1 MMPENAADSTES
13 EDDTALWEECMNINY
28 GMEIVRATEIAALT
42 AARIQGLGNHDDI
55 LNQAR
60 SAIRKTLNRLMITG
74 RVVNDRFS
82 VRSEICRLPDR
93 LGEGGPDMDL
103 MVVALE
109 AHHAAADGRNN
120 ATSYTVIVE
129 DGSIQSV
136 PNLHMYKIVVGPQ
149 VGEVI
154 DINQSPTA
162 NVKRVARVLRKYTEN
177 VTVCILNRKRHRNL
191 INEVRS
197 CGARIKLIE
206 EGEIS
211 GCLAAIT
218 GEKADI
224 YMGYGFAPEGTV
236 VAAAISCLGGYLEG
250 KIAYESAEDKEQAQQ
265 HGIHDFEKVFRVE
278 DLIDSRKISFAAT
291 GVTDGEFLEGVRFTA
306 TGAVTNSFIA
316 RSETRTFRNLTT
328 RHFFDYNP
336 VF

>member
-1 MMPENAADSTES
+1 
-13 EDDTALWEECMNINY
+13 MNINY

-42 AARIQGLGNHDDI
+42 AARIQGLGNHNDI
-55 LNQAR
+55 LNQTR
-60 SAIRKTLNRLMITG
+60 EAIIKTLDRLMISGT
-74 RVVNDRFS
+74 VINDRFKG
-82 VRSEICRLPDR
+82 RKEICGLPDK
-93 LGEGGPDMDL
+93 LGAGGPKMDL

-109 AHHAAADGRNN
+109 AQHAAADGRNN
-120 ATSYTVIVE
+120 ATSYIVITE
-129 DGSIQSV
+129 EGTILSV
-136 PNLHMYKIVVGPQ
+136 PNLGMSKIVVGPE

-154 DINQSPTA
+154 DINQSPSA

-177 VTVCILNRKRHRNL
+177 VTVCILNRKRHHEL

-211 GCLAAIT
+211 GCMAAIN
-218 GEKADI
+218 GKKADI

-236 VAAAISCLGGYLEG
+236 VAAAISCLGGYMEG
-250 KIAYESAEDKEQAQQ
+250 KISYKTDEDRQEATA
-265 HGIHDFEKVFRVE
+265 HGIHSFDKVFRVE
-278 DLIDSRKISFAAT
+278 DLIRSRKVSFAAT

-306 TGAVTNSFIA
+306 TGAVTHSFVA
-316 RSETRTFRNLTT
+316 RSETHTYRNLTT
-328 RHFFDYNP
+328 NHFFDYNP

>member
-1 MMPENAADSTES
+1 
-13 EDDTALWEECMNINY
+13 MNINY

-42 AARIQGLGNHDDI
+42 AARIQGLGMPDDI

-60 SAIRKTLNRLMITG
+60 EAIIKTLNRLMINGT
-74 RVVNDRFS
+74 VINDRFS
-82 VRSEICRLPDR
+82 GRDEICKLPER

-109 AHHAAADGRNN
+109 AQHAAADGRNN
-120 ATSYTVIVE
+120 ATSYTVIAE

-136 PNLHMYKIVVGPQ
+136 PNLPMYKIVVGPK

-162 NVKRVARVLRKYTEN
+162 NVQRVARVLRKYTEN
-177 VTVCILNRKRHRNL
+177 VTVCILNRKRHQDL
-191 INEVRS
+191 INEVRD

-211 GCLAAIT
+211 GCLAAINGT
-218 GEKADI
+218 KADI
-224 YMGYGFAPEGTV
+224 YMGYGYAPEGTV

-250 KIAYESAEDKEQAQQ
+250 KISYESEGDRDKAKG
-265 HGIHDFEKVFRVE
+265 HGIHDFDKVFRVE
-278 DLIDSRKISFAAT
+278 DLINSRKVSFAAT

-306 TGAVTNSFIA
+306 TGAVTNSFVA
-316 RSETRTFRNLTT
+316 RSETRTYRKLTT
-328 RHFFDYNP
+328 NHFFDYNP

>member
-1 MMPENAADSTES
+1 
-13 EDDTALWEECMNINY
+13 MNINY

-42 AARIQGLGNHDDI
+42 AARIQGLGNPDDI

-60 SAIRKTLNRLMITG
+60 QAIIKTLNRLMINGT
-74 RVVNDRFS
+74 VINDRFS
-82 VRSEICRLPDR
+82 ERDKICKLPER

-109 AHHAAADGRNN
+109 AQHAAADGRNN
-120 ATSYTVIVE
+120 STSYTVIAE
-129 DGSIQSV
+129 DGSIQSI
-136 PNLHMYKIVVGPQ
+136 PNLHMYKIVVGPE

-162 NVKRVARVLRKYTEN
+162 NVKRVARVLRKYTDN
-177 VTVCILNRKRHRNL
+177 VTVCILNRKRHQGL
-191 INEVRS
+191 INEVRN

-211 GCLAAIT
+211 GCLAAIN

-224 YMGYGFAPEGTV
+224 YMGYGYAPEGTV
-236 VAAAISCLGGYLEG
+236 VAAAIRCLGGYLEG
-250 KIAYESAEDKEQAQQ
+250 KISYDNDSDRVRAEA
-265 HGIHDFEKVFRVE
+265 HNINDFDKVFRVE
-278 DLIDSRKISFAAT
+278 DLINSRKISFAAT
-291 GVTDGEFLEGVRFTA
+291 GVTDGEFLEGVRFTS
-306 TGAVTNSFIA
+306 TGAVTNSFVA
-316 RSETRTFRNLTT
+316 RSETRTYRNLTT

>member
-1 MMPENAADSTES
+1 
-13 EDDTALWEECMNINY
+13 MNINY

-42 AARIQGLGNHDDI
+42 AARMQGLGNHDDI

-60 SAIRKTLNRLMITG
+60 LAIIKTLNRLMING
-74 RVVNDRFS
+74 SVINDRFAG
-82 VRSEICRLPDR
+82 REEICSLPDM

-109 AHHAAADGRNN
+109 SQHAAADGRNN
-120 ATSYTVIVE
+120 ATSYTVITE
-129 DGSIQSV
+129 DGSIQPV
-136 PNLHMYKIVVGPQ
+136 PNLRMYKIVVGPE

-154 DINQSPTA
+154 DINQSPA
-162 NVKRVARVLRKYTEN
+162 VNVKRVARVLRKYTEN
-177 VTVCILNRKRHRNL
+177 VTVCILNRKRHLDL

-211 GCLAAIT
+211 GCLAAIS

-236 VAAAISCLGGYLEG
+236 VAAGIGCLGGYMEG
-250 KIAYESAEDKEQAQQ
+250 KIFYDKDSDRQEARN
-265 HGIHDFEKVFRVE
+265 HGIHDFDKVFRVE
-278 DLIDSRKISFAAT
+278 DLIKSRRISFAAT
-291 GVTDGEFLEGVRFTA
+291 GITDGEFLEGVRFTA
-306 TGAVTNSFIA
+306 TGALTHSFVA
-316 RSETRTFRNLTT
+316 RSETRTYRNLTT

>member
-1 MMPENAADSTES
+1 
-13 EDDTALWEECMNINY
+13 MNINY

-60 SAIRKTLNRLMITG
+60 KAIIKTLNRLIING
-74 RVVNDRFS
+74 SVINDRFAD
-82 VRSEICRLPDR
+82 RDEICKLPSI

-109 AHHAAADGRNN
+109 AQHAAADGRNN
-120 ATSYTVIVE
+120 ATSYTVIAE

-136 PNLHMYKIVVGPQ
+136 PNLRMYKIVVGSE

-154 DINQSPTA
+154 DINQSPTT
-162 NVKRVARVLRKYTEN
+162 NVKRVARVLRKYTDN
-177 VTVCILNRKRHRNL
+177 VTVCILNRKRHQEL
-191 INEVRS
+191 IQEVRS

-211 GCLAAIT
+211 GCLAAIN

-224 YMGYGFAPEGTV
+224 YMGYGYAPEGTV
-236 VAAAISCLGGYLEG
+236 VAAAIRCLGGYMEG
-250 KIAYESAEDKEQAQQ
+250 KISYYNASDQQ
-265 HGIHDFEKVFRVE
+265 KAMNHGIHDFDKVFRVE
-278 DLIDSRKISFAAT
+278 DLINSHKISFAAT
-291 GVTDGEFLEGVRFTA
+291 GVTDGEFLEGVRFTS
-306 TGAVTNSFIA
+306 TGAVTHSFVA
-316 RSETRTFRNLTT
+316 RSETRTYRNLTT
-328 RHFFDYNP
+328 NHFFDYNP

>member
-1 MMPENAADSTES
+1 
-13 EDDTALWEECMNINY
+13 MNINY

-60 SAIRKTLNRLMITG
+60 RAITKTLNRLVISG
-74 RVVNDRFS
+74 SVINDRFAD
-82 VRSEICRLPDR
+82 REEICGLPTTI
-93 LGEGGPDMDL
+93 GKGGPNMDL

-109 AHHAAADGRNN
+109 AQHAAADGRNN
-120 ATSYTVIVE
+120 ATSYTVISE

-136 PNLHMYKIVVGPQ
+136 PNLKMYKIVVGAE
-149 VGEVI
+149 VGDVI

-162 NVKRVARVLRKYTEN
+162 NVKRVARVLRKYTDN
-177 VTVCILNRKRHRNL
+177 VTVCILNRKRHQEL
-191 INEVRS
+191 IQEVRS

-211 GCLAAIT
+211 GCLAAIN

-224 YMGYGFAPEGTV
+224 YMGYGYAPEGTV
-236 VAAAISCLGGYLEG
+236 VAAAIRCLGGYMEG
-250 KIAYESAEDKEQAQQ
+250 KISYDNDSDQKKAMS
-265 HGIHDFEKVFRVE
+265 HGIQDFDKVFRVE

-306 TGAVTNSFIA
+306 TGAVTHSFVA
-316 RSETRTFRNLTT
+316 RSETRTYRNLTT
-328 RHFFDYNP
+328 NHFFDYNP

>member
-1 MMPENAADSTES
+1 
-13 EDDTALWEECMNINY
+13 MNINY

-42 AARIQGLGNHDDI
+42 AAKIQGLGNHDDI

-60 SAIRKTLNRLMITG
+60 KAIIKTINRLMING
-74 RVVNDRFS
+74 SVINDRFS
-82 VRSEICRLPDR
+82 DHKEICKLPDT
-93 LGEGGPDMDL
+93 LGKGGPDMDL

-109 AHHAAADGRNN
+109 AQHAAADGRNN
-120 ATSYTVIVE
+120 ATSYIVITE
-129 DGSIQSV
+129 DGSIQPV
-136 PNLHMYKIVVGPQ
+136 PNLRMDKIVVGPE

-177 VTVCILNRKRHRNL
+177 VTVCILNRKRHQDL

-197 CGARIKLIE
+197 CGARIKLIQ

-211 GCLAAIT
+211 GCLAAIS

-224 YMGYGFAPEGTV
+224 YMGYGYAPEGTV
-236 VAAAISCLGGYLEG
+236 VAAAISCLGGYMEG
-250 KIAYESAEDKEQAQQ
+250 KISYDNDSDRQEAMD
-265 HGIHDFEKVFRVE
+265 HGIHDFDKIFRVE
-278 DLIDSRKISFAAT
+278 NLINSRRISFAAT

-306 TGAVTNSFIA
+306 TGAVTHSFVA
-316 RSETRTFRNLTT
+316 RSETRTYRNLTT

>member
-1 MMPENAADSTES
+1 
-13 EDDTALWEECMNINY
+13 MNINY

-42 AARIQGLGNHDDI
+42 AARMQGLGNHDDI

-60 SAIRKTLNRLMITG
+60 KAIVKTLNRLMINGT
-74 RVVNDRFS
+74 VVNDRFAD
-82 VRSEICRLPDR
+82 REEICKLPDI

-109 AHHAAADGRNN
+109 SQHAAADGRNN
-120 ATSYTVIVE
+120 ATSYTVITE
-129 DGSIQSV
+129 DGSIQPV
-136 PNLHMYKIVVGPQ
+136 PNLRMYKIVVGPE

-154 DINQSPTA
+154 DINQSPAA

-177 VTVCILNRKRHRNL
+177 VTVCILNRERHLDL

-211 GCLAAIT
+211 GCLAAIS

-224 YMGYGFAPEGTV
+224 YMGYGYAPEGTV
-236 VAAAISCLGGYLEG
+236 VAAAIGCLGGYMEG
-250 KIAYESAEDKEQAQQ
+250 KIFYDNDSDRQEARS
-265 HGIHDFEKVFRVE
+265 HGIHDFDKVFRVE
-278 DLIDSRKISFAAT
+278 DLIKSRRISFAAT
-291 GVTDGEFLEGVRFTA
+291 GITDGEFLEGVRFTA
-306 TGAVTNSFIA
+306 TGALTHSFVA
-316 RSETRTFRNLTT
+316 RSETRTYRNMTT

>member
-1 MMPENAADSTES
+1 
-13 EDDTALWEECMNINY
+13 MNINY

-60 SAIRKTLNRLMITG
+60 FAIIKTLNRLMING
-74 RVVNDRFS
+74 NVINDRFS
-82 VRSEICRLPDR
+82 ERKEICKLPQT
-93 LGEGGPDMDL
+93 LGEGGPEMDL

-109 AHHAAADGRNN
+109 AQHAAADGRNN
-120 ATSYTVIVE
+120 STSYTVIAE
-129 DGSIQSV
+129 DGSIQSI
-136 PNLHMYKIVVGPQ
+136 PNLHMYKIVVGPE

-177 VTVCILNRKRHRNL
+177 VTVCILNRKRHKGL
-191 INEVRS
+191 IDEVRS

-211 GCLAAIT
+211 GCLAAIS

-224 YMGYGFAPEGTV
+224 YMGYGYAPEGTV

-250 KIAYESAEDKEQAQQ
+250 KISYDNASDREQAIA
-265 HGIHDFEKVFRVE
+265 HGINDFNKVFRVE
-278 DLIDSRKISFAAT
+278 DLINSRKISFAAT

-306 TGAVTNSFIA
+306 TGAVTNSFVA
-316 RSETRTFRNLTT
+316 RSETRTYRNLTT
-328 RHFFDYNP
+328 NHFFDYNP

>member
-1 MMPENAADSTES
+1 
-13 EDDTALWEECMNINY
+13 MNINY

-42 AARIQGLGNHDDI
+42 AARIQGLGNHNDI

-60 SAIRKTLNRLMITG
+60 KAMIKTLNRLMIKGT
-74 RVVNDRFS
+74 VINDRF
-82 VRSEICRLPDR
+82 RGREEICRLPDV

-109 AHHAAADGRNN
+109 AQHAAADGRNN
-120 ATSYTVIVE
+120 ATCYTVISE
-129 DGSIQSV
+129 DGSILPV
-136 PNLHMYKIVVGPQ
+136 PNLRMSKIVVGPE

-154 DINQSPTA
+154 DINQCPSA

-177 VTVCILNRKRHRNL
+177 VTVCILNRKRHQDL

-211 GCLAAIT
+211 GCLAAIN

-224 YMGYGFAPEGTV
+224 YMGYGYAPEGTV
-236 VAAAISCLGGYLEG
+236 VAAAISCLGGYMEG
-250 KIAYESAEDKEQAQQ
+250 KISYDNDEDRQAAIG
-265 HGIHDFEKVFRVE
+265 HNIHDFDKVFRVE
-278 DLIDSRKISFAAT
+278 DLINSRKISFAAT

-306 TGAVTNSFIA
+306 TGGVTHSFVA
-316 RSETRTFRNLTT
+316 RSETRTYRKLTT
-328 RHFFDYNP
+328 NHFFDYNP